1 MSTPAPFLIRDGLE
15 TDIPSALALDHSYE
29 TDSVWQ
35 MTIRQEEGWLISFR
49 RERLPRQIEVTH
61 EADEKRLRSMLPG
74 NQCFLVATRRNDA
87 SLIGYLTM
95 RRDYINQIG
104 LISDLVV
111 ARPYRRTGI
120 AARLV
125 TIAGVWAK
133 EHDLTRLII
142 ETQTKNY
149 PSIQFCQQVGF
160 AFCGYNDQQFR
171 NRDIAVYFSQSLR

>member
-1 MSTPAPFLIRDGLE
+1 M
-15 TDIPSALALDHSYE
+15 
-29 TDSVWQ
+29 
-35 MTIRQEEGWLISFR
+35 
-49 RERLPRQIEVTH
+49 TH

-74 NQCFLVATRRNDA
+74 NQCFLVATRRVDA

-120 AARLV
+120 ASRLV
-125 TIAGVWAK
+125 AIAGVWAK

-149 PSIQFCQQVGF
+149 PSILFCQQLVSLSAGTTTSIF
-160 AFCGYNDQQFR
+160 ATEISR
-171 NRDIAVYFSQSLR
+171 STFSQSLR